1 LLPDARKMSNKPVVI
16 VGSVNMD
23 LVVRCAR
30 LPRPGETIIG
40 RDFRC
45 VPGGKGANQAV
56 AAARLAAPVEFVGC
70 VGTDA
75 FGDQALAALRAEGIG
90 VDHLRRAEGVASGV
104 AVISVAD
111 NGENSIAVAP
121 GANHALSSSDIDAA
135 GERIAASAMLVCQL
149 ETPLPVVRRAIEIA
163 AAASVPVLHNPAPAQ
178 PLPDALL
185 AMVNLLVPNEGEAA
199 ALAGAGESTG
209 ALDCALALRRRGA
222 RTVLVTLGAGGV
234 LVADE
239 RGSVQHPAYPARA
252 VDTTGAGDAFV
263 GALAAACAA
272 GDDLQSAVDFAQRA
286 AAFSVERHGAQ
297 AAMPRRS
304 ELPPRRAPRAT
315 AA

>member
-1 LLPDARKMSNKPVVI
+1 MMAKPVVV

-40 RDFRC
+40 RNFRC
-45 VPGGKGANQAV
+45 IPGGKGANQAV
-56 AAARLAAPVEFVGC
+56 AAARLGASVEFIGC
-70 VGTDA
+70 VGNDA
-75 FGDQALAALRAEGIG
+75 FGDQALAALRAEKIG
-90 VDHLRRAEGVASGV
+90 VDHLRRVEGVASGV

-111 NGENSIAVAP
+111 NGDNSIAVAP
-121 GANHALSSSDIDAA
+121 GANHALSVSDIGAA
-135 GERIAASAMLVCQL
+135 RECIGAGAMLVCQL
-149 ETPLPVVRRAIEIA
+149 ESPLPVVLCAIEIA
-163 AAASVPVLHNPAPAQ
+163 AAARVPVLLNPAPAQ
-178 PLPDALL
+178 PLPDTLL
-185 AMVNLLVPNEGEAA
+185 GMVSLLVPNEGEAA
-199 ALAGAGESTG
+199 ALAGAGEAAG
-209 ALDCALALRRRGA
+209 PLDSALALRRRGA
-222 RTVLVTLGAGGV
+222 RTVLVTLGADGV

-239 RGSVQHPAYPARA
+239 RGCVQHRAYPAHA

-272 GDDLQSAVDFAQRA
+272 GDDLESAVDFAQRA

-297 AAMPRRS
+297 AAMPRRN
-304 ELPPRRAPRAT
+304 ELPPRRASRAT